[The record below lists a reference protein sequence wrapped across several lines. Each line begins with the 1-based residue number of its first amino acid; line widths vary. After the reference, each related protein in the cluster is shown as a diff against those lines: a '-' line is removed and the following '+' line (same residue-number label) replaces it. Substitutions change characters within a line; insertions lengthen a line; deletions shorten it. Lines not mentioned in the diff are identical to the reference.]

1 MIGILLAC
9 VLQEPVVEVEARP
22 AAVSPKFRLRDGEDG
37 FAGESVFSR
46 ELDAEGDVPSPG
58 VAARLVWEDFR
69 VEAGFR
75 ELRARGDGTLDED
88 KNWGGRVV
96 PAGTE
101 SDTDVLFRH
110 AELGGFGIVPL
121 AEGLRLEVGAFLE
134 YMLVDAD
141 LGFGRTRLGGVF
153 PTPRL
158 RLAAEPWPWLEGY
171 ASAGGVFVPF
181 RSGGALCA
189 SKIADAQAAFESAN
203 TMQPTILGG
212 VNFVLHAA
220 GWLEGGLAFGY
231 EKFVMDADQCG
242 MWHAFAKGV
251 DLSENGQ
258 ALEAILSNEPGV
270 HFLGHPHTL
279 ANFETAFYRS
289 QVADNNSVEQ
299 WELDGSKDAAQRA
312 NEIWKRMLAEYEPP
326 PIDEAIDEEL
336 REWIERRKA
345 SFPDA
350 YA

>member
-9 VLQEPVVEVEARP
+9 VLQEPVVEVEVRP

-46 ELDAEGDVPSPG
+46 ELDAEGYAPSPG

-121 AEGLRLEVGAFLE
+121 AEGLRLEAGAFLE

-158 RLAAEPWPWLEGY
+158 RLAAEPWPWLEVY
-171 ASAGGVFVPF
+171 ASAGGFFVPF
-181 RSGGALCA
+181 RSGDT
-189 SKIADAQAAFESAN
+189 S
-203 TMQPTILGG
+203 
-212 VNFVLHAA
+212 VLDPI
-220 GWLEGGLAFGY
+220 EYAFGVRGRWGPIFAGLGY
-231 EKFVMDADQCG
+231 ELYHV
-242 MWHAFAKGV
+242 H
-251 DLSENGQ
+251 LEEN
-258 ALEAILSNEPGV
+258 A
-270 HFLGHPHTL
+270 
-279 ANFETAFYRS
+279 R
-289 QVADNNSVEQ
+289 
-299 WELDGSKDAAQRA
+299 R
-312 NEIWKRMLAEYEPP
+312 
-326 PIDEAIDEEL
+326 DEEDIVHL
-336 REWIERRKA
+336 RLRGVVFSIGV
-345 SFPDA
+345 SF
-350 YA
+350 